1 MNNLHQG
8 YAPGKLILS
17 GEHSV
22 VYDQPAIAVPLSLG
36 VHITLEGIEG
46 PLSIPDLDPRLTQA
60 WQLVL
65 PSTGL
70 KLSLEASLPIGCG
83 LGSSAAISI
92 ATLRALASF
101 QKREPSFAWLFE
113 EGFTLERIFHGTP
126 SGLDHA
132 VCALEQSICYHKKE
146 RTFDPIVL
154 PEMELVV
161 IHSNEPKQTKKMVA
175 KVRSNWPNNQAIIA
189 DIGQCTRTIIEQS
202 DRKEIG
208 RLLTINHQ
216 LLQTLGVSTP
226 KLDHLVALSMEHG
239 AYGAKLTGAGGG
251 GIMFA
256 LVENS
261 LSFLSTIK
269 NLGYEGFAV
278 HTGKTS

>member
-1 MNNLHQG
+1 MKTRFQG

-36 VHITLEGIEG
+36 VHVTLETITGA
-46 PLSIPDLDPRLTQA
+46 LSVPDLDPRLTQA
-60 WQLVL
+60 WQSVL
-65 PSTGL
+65 PPGL
-70 KLSLEASLPIGCG
+70 KVSMEASLPIGCG

-92 ATLRALASF
+92 ATLRALAAF
-101 QKREPSFAWLFE
+101 QDRDPSFTWLFK
-113 EGFTLERIFHGTP
+113 EGFALERIFHGTP

-132 VCALEQSICYHKKE
+132 VCALEESICYSKKE
-146 RTFDPIVL
+146 SAFDPIAL

-161 IHSNEPKQTKKMVA
+161 INSNEPKQTKKMVA
-175 KVRSNWPNNQAIIA
+175 KVRANWPHNRVLIE
-189 DIGQCTRTIIEQS
+189 DIGHCTRSIIGQK
-202 DRKEIG
+202 DLKEIG
-208 RLLTINHQ
+208 RLLSINHQ
-216 LLQTLGVSTP
+216 LLQKLGVSTS
-226 KLDHLVALSMEHG
+226 KLDHLVTLCMEQG

-256 LVENS
+256 LVEKS
-261 LSFLSTIK
+261 YAFLSTIK